1 MIGYRRQER
10 SRESNQ
16 AAQTLEEEIAKSLER
31 RRKRPSRGEGRE
43 AEKKRREIVEESS
56 NEMEVEQDSELD
68 LPVINLPPATPRQPF
83 SVAASITPFLS
94 ANNNNCSD
102 KQTNNNSK
110 QSSDNSK
117 QTGKQTTEKEN
128 NSRETTSATNKDE
141 DFREPSSKVATKKNR
156 AGSKVVSKSTK
167 RAVTTKKSTKSTKS
181 TVAAKKRAVVLGKIN
196 TKKRG
201 GGHYDPRVVTAEAG
215 ERSMFY
221 LPPSEDAGSSLW
233 TGWRQRRVAGGGERH
248 EMTDSFPAAKYFRE
262 EREEAGHLYRSSLFK
277 EAGSVCISPSTS
289 PPALQLEMLLVAGG
303 ANVTRS
309 MRKADVC
316 VGCHSPREGL
326 DEGGAVSVTEAWILG
341 VSEFGGREVAGGG
354 EV

>member
-196 TKKRG
+196 TKKRA
-201 GGHYDPRVVTAEAG
+201 VCQ
-215 ERSMFY
+215 S
-221 LPPSEDAGSSLW
+221 
-233 TGWRQRRVAGGGERH
+233 WRQRRVAGGGERH